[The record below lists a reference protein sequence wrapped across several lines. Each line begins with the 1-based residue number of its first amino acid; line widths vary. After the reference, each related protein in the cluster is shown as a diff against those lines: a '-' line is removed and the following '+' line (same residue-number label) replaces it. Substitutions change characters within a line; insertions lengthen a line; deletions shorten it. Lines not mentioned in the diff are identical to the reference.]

1 MRRLGFWGLFI
12 LAFGILCF
20 RLVQL
25 SFLEGERYRL
35 LADSQRIRTKKITA
49 QRGIIYDRKQRP
61 LVRNRPLYQICYEGK
76 PKCEITS
83 REKAL
88 ILQAEGKDADLT
100 LTVGRKYLFGAE
112 AAHVL
117 GYLGEATEEEV
128 RDKKYLIG
136 DLIGRMGIE
145 QAQDEILRGFD
156 GGELVEIDTE
166 GKVIRIMGQKEPIS
180 GKDLSLT
187 LDASLQEIAYQAL
200 KGVKGAVVVQDPNT
214 GEILALVSSPS
225 FNPDDISQ
233 LELDNPNEP
242 FFNRAISGE
251 YPPGSTFKMV
261 SATAALE
268 SGSITAETLIKDEGI
283 IHIGS
288 YSYSNWYFTS
298 RGKTEGSINIVRAIA
313 RSTDTFFYKMGEMT
327 GAQKIIDWAKVFKL
341 GKKLGIEI
349 PGESDGYLPDP
360 TNSQWFLGNTYHLA
374 IGQGSLGLTPLQ
386 VNAVTGAVA
395 TGGKWCKP
403 ILVKTTNQPSSRQTG
418 LRPAGNKGQSYNCQ
432 ELNISENTL
441 RIIKEGMKEACAPG
455 GTAGLFFNFTP
466 QIACKTGTAEFN
478 DPKKRT
484 HAWFTAFAPVDNP
497 QISVTVL
504 AEAGGEGSVIAAP
517 VAKKILEMY
526 FNGN

>member
-1 MRRLGFWGLFI
+1 MRRLGFWAVLI
-12 LAFGILCF
+12 IAFGILIF

-25 SFLEGERYRL
+25 SFFEGERNRI

-49 QRGIIYDRKQRP
+49 ERGIIFDRNQQP
-61 LVRNRPLYQICYEGK
+61 LVKNWPLYQLCQDNN
-76 PKCEITS
+76 PKCEIID
-83 REKAL
+83 RQKAL
-88 ILQAEGKDADLT
+88 VLEAEGKDSNLGIT
-100 LTVGRKYLFGAE
+100 IGRKYLYPAQ

-117 GYLGEATEEEV
+117 GFLGEATEEEV
-128 RDKKYLIG
+128 SQRKYLIG
-136 DLIGRMGIE
+136 DLVGRMGIE
-145 QAQDEILRGFD
+145 QAMDETLRGLD

-166 GKVIRIMGQKEPIS
+166 GKVIRLIGQKEPVA
-180 GKDLSLT
+180 GKDLYLN
-187 LDASLQEIAYQAL
+187 LDSRLQEAAYQAMA
-200 KGVKGAVVVQDPNT
+200 GIKGAVVVQNPQN

-233 LELDNPNEP
+233 LELDNPNQP

-268 SGSITAETLIKDEGI
+268 SGSITADTLIKDEGV
-283 IHIGS
+283 IHIGP

-313 RSTDTFFYKMGEMT
+313 RSTDTFFYKMGEKI

-341 GKKLGIEI
+341 GKRLGIEI
-349 PGESDGYLPDP
+349 PGESEGYLPDP
-360 TNSQWFLGNTYHLA
+360 ANSQWFLGNTYHLA

-386 VNAVTGAVA
+386 VNAATGVIA

-403 ILVKTTNQPSSRQTG
+403 RLVKTTNNIEQSSVCEQ
-418 LRPAGNKGQSYNCQ
+418 LK
-432 ELNISENTL
+432 ISPKTL
-441 RIIKEGMKEACAPG
+441 DIIKEGMKEACAPG
-455 GTAGLFFNFTP
+455 GTAGLFFDFVP
-466 QIACKTGTAEFN
+466 QTACKTGTAEFN
-478 DPKKRT
+478 DSKGRT
-484 HAWFTAFAPVDNP
+484 HAWFTAFAPIDNP

-504 AEAGGEGSVIAAP
+504 AEAGGEGSVVAAP
-517 VAKKILEMY
+517 VAKKILELY